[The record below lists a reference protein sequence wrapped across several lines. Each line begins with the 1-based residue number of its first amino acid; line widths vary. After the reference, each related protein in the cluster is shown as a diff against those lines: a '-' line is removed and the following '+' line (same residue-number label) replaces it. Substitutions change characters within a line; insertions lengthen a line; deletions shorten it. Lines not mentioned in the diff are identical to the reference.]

1 MPFKSE
7 KQRKWMHANKPE
19 MAKDWEKKESLKENR
34 AKLVK
39 NIMKVYKDLDKKFKN
54 YDHTQIR
61 NWGKVTRHLTK
72 KFGGNKELASHIAL
86 SYNSYRGGED
96 IKKNIT
102 KLIKYTQKMTGKKL
116 EAKNKGLWHNI
127 HAKRKRGEA
136 PAKPGDKDYP
146 DTLDVEATT
155 TSVVPPHDTPKAF
168 RKSTYTAIK
177 VDDEDDSDEL
187 IGGMRDVRKK
197 NAKLDKKVK
206 EGYSMRDLGLSPF
219 WKKLNSKQRQAV
231 SIALI
236 MGGNMTGA
244 VKAIEKIKKGLS
256 KDKKVK
262 NALRLANESVN
273 EYTYGV
279 GDVVKDINPT
289 CPHNGAVGQV
299 KSVNPKSV
307 VFVVMNKGKNYKP
320 GDELDKTHDQMIQ
333 MESINESIK
342 VRNGEIAMEGKWKVY
357 DSHSGKTIKE
367 VGSPRAATRLMNR
380 LMSSGQ
386 YKEITTKWV
395 GETVNEAD
403 DHELE
408 MAHGQL
414 ERSMEYS
421 QMILKKLQDG
431 GYDELPG
438 WVQGKLTRAMD
449 YLQSVFNYY
458 DGKDG
463 LDEAMTMAPFSSKE
477 ARKHI
482 DYDIKKMSKHLGKAS
497 QQVIRIM
504 MDGVK
509 GGKYTAM
516 DIARG
521 IKEGPASRTHFG
533 ELSFIQDLW
542 NKVREKFRRY
552 SKDRKLS

>member
-1 MPFKSE
+1 
-7 KQRKWMHANKPE
+7 MHANEPE

-34 AKLVK
+34 TKLVK
-39 NIMKVYKDLDKKFKN
+39 NLMQVYKDLDKKFKN
-54 YDHTQIR
+54 YDHTRIV

-155 TSVVPPHDTPKAF
+155 TSVVPVYQTPDAF
-168 RKSTYTAIK
+168 KKSTYTAIK

-187 IGGMRDVRKK
+187 IGGMRDYRKK
-197 NAKLDKKVK
+197 QAKLDKK
-206 EGYSMRDLGLSPF
+206 
-219 WKKLNSKQRQAV
+219 
-231 SIALI
+231 
-236 MGGNMTGA
+236 
-244 VKAIEKIKKGLS
+244 
-256 KDKKVK
+256 
-262 NALRLANESVN
+262 ESVN

-307 VFVVMNKGKNYKP
+307 VFVVMNKGKNYQP
-320 GDELDKTHDQMIQ
+320 GDVLDKTHDQMIQ

-438 WVQGKLTRAMD
+438 WVQGKLTKSMD

-463 LDEAMTMAPFSSKE
+463 LDEAMTMAPFSSSE
-477 ARKHI
+477 AKQHI
-482 DYDIKKMSKHLGKAS
+482 NQDIKKMSKFLGKAS
-497 QQVIRIM
+497 QQSIKLM
-504 MDGVK
+504 MNGVK

-516 DIARG
+516 DISRG
-521 IKEGPASRTHFG
+521 LKEGPASRTHFG
-533 ELSFIQDLW
+533 ELGFLQQLW
-542 NKVREKFRRY
+542 NKVRDGFRRY

>member
-7 KQRKWMHANKPE
+7 KQRRWMHANEPE

-34 AKLVK
+34 TKLVK
-39 NIMKVYKDLDKKFKN
+39 NLMQVYKDLDKKFKN
-54 YDHTQIR
+54 YDHTRIV

-102 KLIKYTQKMTGKKL
+102 KLIKYTKKMTGKKL
-116 EAKNKGLWHNI
+116 
-127 HAKRKRGEA
+127 
-136 PAKPGDKDYP
+136 
-146 DTLDVEATT
+146 EATT
-155 TSVVPPHDTPKAF
+155 TSVVPPYDTPRAF
-168 RKSTYTAIK
+168 KKSTYKAIQ

-187 IGGMRDVRKK
+187 IGGMRDYRKK
-197 NAKLDKKVK
+197 QSKLDKK
-206 EGYSMRDLGLSPF
+206 
-219 WKKLNSKQRQAV
+219 
-231 SIALI
+231 
-236 MGGNMTGA
+236 
-244 VKAIEKIKKGLS
+244 
-256 KDKKVK
+256 
-262 NALRLANESVN
+262 ESVN

-307 VFVVMNKGKNYKP
+307 VFVVMNKGKNYQP
-320 GDELDKTHDQMIQ
+320 GDVLDKTHDQMIQ

-342 VRNGEIAMEGKWKVY
+342 VRNGEVAMEGKWKVY

-438 WVQGKLTRAMD
+438 WVQGKLTKSMD

-463 LDEAMTMAPFSSKE
+463 LDEISMKMKPFSSSE
-477 ARKHI
+477 AKQHI
-482 DYDIKKMSKHLGKAS
+482 NQDIKKMSKFLGKAS
-497 QQVIRIM
+497 QQSIKLM
-504 MDGVK
+504 MNGVK

-516 DIARG
+516 DISRG
-521 IKEGPASRTHFG
+521 LKEGPASRTHFG
-533 ELSFIQDLW
+533 ELGFLQQLW
-542 NKVREKFRRY
+542 NKVRDGFRRY

>member
-7 KQRKWMHANKPE
+7 KQRKWMHANEPE

-54 YDHTQIR
+54 YDHTRIA
-61 NWGKVTRHLTK
+61 NWNKVIRHLTP

-102 KLIKYTQKMTGKKL
+102 KLIKYTKKMTGKKL
-116 EAKNKGLWHNI
+116 EA
-127 HAKRKRGEA
+127 
-136 PAKPGDKDYP
+136 
-146 DTLDVEATT
+146 TT
-155 TSVVPPHDTPKAF
+155 TTVVPVYQTPDAF
-168 RKSTYTAIK
+168 KKSTYKAIR

-187 IGGMRDVRKK
+187 IGGMRDARKRM
-197 NAKLDKKVK
+197 AKLDKK
-206 EGYSMRDLGLSPF
+206 
-219 WKKLNSKQRQAV
+219 
-231 SIALI
+231 
-236 MGGNMTGA
+236 
-244 VKAIEKIKKGLS
+244 
-256 KDKKVK
+256 
-262 NALRLANESVN
+262 ESVN

-320 GDELDKTHDQMIQ
+320 GDVLDKTHDQMIQ

-342 VRNGEIAMEGKWKVY
+342 VRNGETAMEGKWKVY

-414 ERSMEYS
+414 ERSIEYS

-438 WVQGKLTRAMD
+438 WVQGKLTKSMD

-463 LDEAMTMAPFSSKE
+463 LDEAIPMKAFSSSE

-482 DYDIKKMSKHLGKAS
+482 NQDIKKMSKHLGKAS

-533 ELSFIQDLW
+533 ELGFIQQLW
-542 NKVREKFRRY
+542 NKVRDGFRRY
-552 SKDRKLS
+552 SKNRKLS

>member
-7 KQRKWMHANKPE
+7 KQRKWMHANEPE

-39 NIMKVYKDLDKKFKN
+39 NLMKVYKDLDKKFKD
-54 YDHTQIR
+54 YGHTHIR
-61 NWGKVTRHLTK
+61 DFGKVTRHLTK
-72 KFGGNKELASHIAL
+72 KFGGNKKLASHIAL
-86 SYNSYRGGED
+86 SYNDYRGGED

-102 KLIKYTQKMTGKKL
+102 NLIKYAQKMTGKKL
-116 EAKNKGLWHNI
+116 EA
-127 HAKRKRGEA
+127 
-136 PAKPGDKDYP
+136 
-146 DTLDVEATT
+146 TT
-155 TSVVPPHDTPKAF
+155 TTVVPVYQTPDAF
-168 RKSTYTAIK
+168 KKSTYKAIR

-187 IGGMRDVRKK
+187 IGGMRDARKRM
-197 NAKLDKKVK
+197 AKLDKKESVNERKLSSHQKKAIEIAVK
-206 EGYSMRDLGLSPF
+206 MS
-219 WKKLNSKQRQAV
+219 
-231 SIALI
+231 
-236 MGGNMTGA
+236 GNMTGA
-244 VKAIEKIKKGLS
+244 VKKIEKIKRGLS
-256 KDKKVK
+256 NDKKVK
-262 NALRLANESVN
+262 DALRLVN
-273 EYTYGV
+273 EKKNPERQKLI
-279 GDVVKDINPT
+279 KDFIKSLQSTERNIRKIKQYAKSNQWKFVSRFIDDGLVYDLRDLEREADQINNMP
-289 CPHNGAVGQV
+289 V
-299 KSVNPKSV
+299 
-307 VFVVMNKGKNYKP
+307 
-320 GDELDKTHDQMIQ
+320 D
-333 MESINESIK
+333 INESIK
-342 VRNGEIAMEGKWKVY
+342 VRNGETAMEGKWKVY

-414 ERSMEYS
+414 ERSIEYS

-438 WVQGKLTRAMD
+438 WVQGKLTKSMD

-463 LDEAMTMAPFSSKE
+463 LDEAIPMKAFSSSE

-482 DYDIKKMSKHLGKAS
+482 NHDIKKMSKHLGKAS

-533 ELSFIQDLW
+533 ELGFIQQLW
-542 NKVREKFRRY
+542 NKVRDGFRRY

>member
-1 MPFKSE
+1 
-7 KQRKWMHANKPE
+7 
-19 MAKDWEKKESLKENR
+19 
-34 AKLVK
+34 
-39 NIMKVYKDLDKKFKN
+39 
-54 YDHTQIR
+54 
-61 NWGKVTRHLTK
+61 
-72 KFGGNKELASHIAL
+72 
-86 SYNSYRGGED
+86 
-96 IKKNIT
+96 
-102 KLIKYTQKMTGKKL
+102 
-116 EAKNKGLWHNI
+116 
-127 HAKRKRGEA
+127 
-136 PAKPGDKDYP
+136 
-146 DTLDVEATT
+146 
-155 TSVVPPHDTPKAF
+155 
-168 RKSTYTAIK
+168 
-177 VDDEDDSDEL
+177 
-187 IGGMRDVRKK
+187 
-197 NAKLDKKVK
+197 
-206 EGYSMRDLGLSPF
+206 
-219 WKKLNSKQRQAV
+219 
-231 SIALI
+231 
-236 MGGNMTGA
+236 MG
-244 VKAIEKIKKGLS
+244 
-256 KDKKVK
+256 
-262 NALRLANESVN
+262 ESV
-273 EYTYGV
+273 
-279 GDVVKDINPT
+279 
-289 CPHNGAVGQV
+289 
-299 KSVNPKSV
+299 
-307 VFVVMNKGKNYKP
+307 
-320 GDELDKTHDQMIQ
+320 
-333 MESINESIK
+333 NESIK
-342 VRNGEIAMEGKWKVY
+342 VRNGETAMEGKWKVY

-414 ERSMEYS
+414 ERSIEYS

-438 WVQGKLTRAMD
+438 WVQGKLTKSMD

-463 LDEAMTMAPFSSKE
+463 LDEAIPMKAFSSSE

-482 DYDIKKMSKHLGKAS
+482 NHDIKKMSKHLGKAS

-533 ELSFIQDLW
+533 ELGFIQQLW
-542 NKVREKFRRY
+542 NKVRDGFRRY

>member
-7 KQRKWMHANKPE
+7 KQRKWMHANEPE

-34 AKLVK
+34 TKLVK
-39 NIMKVYKDLDKKFKN
+39 NLMQVYKDLDKKFKN
-54 YDHTQIR
+54 YDHTRIV

-136 PAKPGDKDYP
+136 PAKPGDEDYP

-155 TSVVPPHDTPKAF
+155 TSVVPPYDTPRAF
-168 RKSTYTAIK
+168 KKSTYKAIQ
-177 VDDEDDSDEL
+177 VDDEDDDDEL
-187 IGGMRDVRKK
+187 LGGMRDYRKK
-197 NAKLDKKVK
+197 QSKLDKK
-206 EGYSMRDLGLSPF
+206 
-219 WKKLNSKQRQAV
+219 
-231 SIALI
+231 
-236 MGGNMTGA
+236 
-244 VKAIEKIKKGLS
+244 
-256 KDKKVK
+256 
-262 NALRLANESVN
+262 ESVN

-307 VFVVMNKGKNYKP
+307 VFVVMNKGKNYQP
-320 GDELDKTHDQMIQ
+320 GDVLDKTHDQMIQ

-342 VRNGEIAMEGKWKVY
+342 VRNGEVAMEGKWKVY

-438 WVQGKLTRAMD
+438 WVQGKLTKSMD

-477 ARKHI
+477 ARQHI
-482 DYDIKKMSKHLGKAS
+482 NQDIKKMSKFLGKAS
-497 QQVIRIM
+497 QQSIKLM
-504 MDGVK
+504 MNGVK

-516 DIARG
+516 DISRG
-521 IKEGPASRTHFG
+521 LKEGPASRTHFG
-533 ELSFIQDLW
+533 ELGFLQQLW
-542 NKVREKFRRY
+542 NKVRDGFRRY

>member
-7 KQRKWMHANKPE
+7 KQRRWMHANDPE

-34 AKLVK
+34 TKLVK
-39 NIMKVYKDLDKKFKN
+39 NLMQVYKDLDKKFKN
-54 YDHTQIR
+54 YDHTRIV

-102 KLIKYTQKMTGKKL
+102 KLIKYTKKMTGKKL
-116 EAKNKGLWHNI
+116 EATDSSSVPI
-127 HAKRKRGEA
+127 HKT
-136 PAKPGDKDYP
+136 P
-146 DTLDVEATT
+146 D
-155 TSVVPPHDTPKAF
+155 AF
-168 RKSTYTAIK
+168 RKSTYKAIR

-187 IGGMRDVRKK
+187 LGGMKDARKRM
-197 NAKLDKKVK
+197 AKLDKK
-206 EGYSMRDLGLSPF
+206 
-219 WKKLNSKQRQAV
+219 
-231 SIALI
+231 
-236 MGGNMTGA
+236 
-244 VKAIEKIKKGLS
+244 
-256 KDKKVK
+256 
-262 NALRLANESVN
+262 ESVN
-273 EYTYGV
+273 ERISVTDERHFGKKGIIIMIDDNGKKV
-279 GDVVKDINPT
+279 SAIFKDKKNANKFNRNKPADIKKLLQLAKKTKYPK
-289 CPHNGAVGQV
+289 AIDE
-299 KSVNPKSV
+299 SVNEKKNPKREKVKKDFLKSIKNLEKNV
-307 VFVVMNKGKNYKP
+307 RRIKQFARANQWGPISSFVEDGLVY
-320 GDELDKTHDQMIQ
+320 DIRDLEREIDQIISMPVD
-333 MESINESIK
+333 INESIK
-342 VRNGEIAMEGKWKVY
+342 VRNGETAMEGKWKVY

-438 WVQGKLTRAMD
+438 WVQGKLTKSMD

-477 ARKHI
+477 ARQHI
-482 DYDIKKMSKHLGKAS
+482 NQDIKKMSKFLGKAS
-497 QQVIRIM
+497 QQSIKLM
-504 MDGVK
+504 MNGVK

-516 DIARG
+516 DISRG
-521 IKEGPASRTHFG
+521 LKEGPASRTHFG
-533 ELSFIQDLW
+533 ELGFLQQLW
-542 NKVREKFRRY
+542 NKVRDGFRRY
-552 SKDRKLS
+552 SKDKKLS

>member
-7 KQRKWMHANKPE
+7 KQRRWMHANEPE

-34 AKLVK
+34 TKLVK
-39 NIMKVYKDLDKKFKN
+39 NLMQVYKDLDKKFKN
-54 YDHTQIR
+54 YDHTRIV

-155 TSVVPPHDTPKAF
+155 TSVVPVYQTPDAF
-168 RKSTYTAIK
+168 KKSTYTAIK

-187 IGGMRDVRKK
+187 IGGMRDYRKK
-197 NAKLDKKVK
+197 QAKLDKK
-206 EGYSMRDLGLSPF
+206 
-219 WKKLNSKQRQAV
+219 
-231 SIALI
+231 
-236 MGGNMTGA
+236 
-244 VKAIEKIKKGLS
+244 
-256 KDKKVK
+256 
-262 NALRLANESVN
+262 ESVN

-307 VFVVMNKGKNYKP
+307 VFVVMNKGKNYQP
-320 GDELDKTHDQMIQ
+320 GDVLDKTHDQMIQ

-403 DHELE
+403 DHEIE

-438 WVQGKLTRAMD
+438 WVQGKLTKSMD

-477 ARKHI
+477 ARQHI
-482 DYDIKKMSKHLGKAS
+482 NQDIKKMSKFLGKAS
-497 QQVIRIM
+497 QQSIKLM
-504 MDGVK
+504 MNGVK

-516 DIARG
+516 DISRG
-521 IKEGPASRTHFG
+521 LKEGPASRTHFG
-533 ELSFIQDLW
+533 ELGFLQQLW
-542 NKVREKFRRY
+542 NKVRDGFRRY
-552 SKDRKLS
+552 SKDKKLS

>member
-1 MPFKSE
+1 
-7 KQRKWMHANKPE
+7 
-19 MAKDWEKKESLKENR
+19 
-34 AKLVK
+34 
-39 NIMKVYKDLDKKFKN
+39 
-54 YDHTQIR
+54 
-61 NWGKVTRHLTK
+61 
-72 KFGGNKELASHIAL
+72 
-86 SYNSYRGGED
+86 
-96 IKKNIT
+96 
-102 KLIKYTQKMTGKKL
+102 
-116 EAKNKGLWHNI
+116 
-127 HAKRKRGEA
+127 
-136 PAKPGDKDYP
+136 
-146 DTLDVEATT
+146 
-155 TSVVPPHDTPKAF
+155 
-168 RKSTYTAIK
+168 
-177 VDDEDDSDEL
+177 
-187 IGGMRDVRKK
+187 MRDYRKK
-197 NAKLDKKVK
+197 QAKLDKK
-206 EGYSMRDLGLSPF
+206 
-219 WKKLNSKQRQAV
+219 
-231 SIALI
+231 
-236 MGGNMTGA
+236 
-244 VKAIEKIKKGLS
+244 
-256 KDKKVK
+256 
-262 NALRLANESVN
+262 ESVN

-307 VFVVMNKGKNYKP
+307 VFVVMNKGKNYQP
-320 GDELDKTHDQMIQ
+320 GDVLDKTHDQMIQ

-438 WVQGKLTRAMD
+438 WVQGKLTKSMD

-477 ARKHI
+477 ARQHI
-482 DYDIKKMSKHLGKAS
+482 NQDIKKMSKFLGKAS
-497 QQVIRIM
+497 QQSIKLM
-504 MDGVK
+504 MNGVK

-516 DIARG
+516 DISRG
-521 IKEGPASRTHFG
+521 LKEGPASRTHFG
-533 ELSFIQDLW
+533 ELGFLQQLW
-542 NKVREKFRRY
+542 NKVRDGFRRY
-552 SKDRKLS
+552 SKDKKLS

>member
-1 MPFKSE
+1 MIKLQNLLNEKS
-7 KQRKWMHANKPE
+7 
-19 MAKDWEKKESLKENR
+19 
-34 AKLVK
+34 
-39 NIMKVYKDLDKKFKN
+39 
-54 YDHTQIR
+54 
-61 NWGKVTRHLTK
+61 
-72 KFGGNKELASHIAL
+72 
-86 SYNSYRGGED
+86 
-96 IKKNIT
+96 
-102 KLIKYTQKMTGKKL
+102 
-116 EAKNKGLWHNI
+116 KGLWHNI

-155 TSVVPPHDTPKAF
+155 TSAVPVYKTPDAF
-168 RKSTYTAIK
+168 RKSTYKAIQ

-197 NAKLDKKVK
+197 MAKLDKNEARTINVEPNW
-206 EGYSMRDLGLSPF
+206 EGMWRFFKQMAKTNPRDWKRMERTLGSD
-219 WKKLNSKQRQAV
+219 WKKIDAM
-231 SIALI
+231 A
-236 MGGNMTGA
+236 
-244 VKAIEKIKKGLS
+244 KKN
-256 KDKKVK
+256 KWT
-262 NALRLANESVN
+262 ESVN

-307 VFVVMNKGKNYKP
+307 VFVVMNKGKNYQP
-320 GDELDKTHDQMIQ
+320 GDVLDKTHDQMIQ

-342 VRNGEIAMEGKWKVY
+342 VRNGEVAMEGKWKVY

-403 DHELE
+403 DHEIE

-438 WVQGKLTRAMD
+438 WVQGKLTKSMD

-477 ARKHI
+477 ARQHI
-482 DYDIKKMSKHLGKAS
+482 NQDIKKMSKFLGKAS
-497 QQVIRIM
+497 QQSIKLM
-504 MDGVK
+504 MNGVK

-516 DIARG
+516 DISRG
-521 IKEGPASRTHFG
+521 LKEGPASRTHFG
-533 ELSFIQDLW
+533 ELGFLQQLW
-542 NKVREKFRRY
+542 NKVRDGFRRY
-552 SKDRKLS
+552 SKDKKLS

>member
-7 KQRKWMHANKPE
+7 KQRKWMHANEPE

-39 NIMKVYKDLDKKFKN
+39 NLMKVYKDLDKKFKN
-54 YDHTQIR
+54 YDHTHIR
-61 NWGKVTRHLTK
+61 DWGKVTKHLTK
-72 KFGGNKELASHIAL
+72 KFGGNKKLASHIAL
-86 SYNSYRGGED
+86 SYNDYRGGED

-102 KLIKYTQKMTGKKL
+102 NLIKYAQKMTGKKL
-116 EAKNKGLWHNI
+116 EA
-127 HAKRKRGEA
+127 
-136 PAKPGDKDYP
+136 
-146 DTLDVEATT
+146 TT
-155 TSVVPPHDTPKAF
+155 TSVVPPYDTPTAF
-168 RKSTYTAIK
+168 KKSTYKAIR

-187 IGGMRDVRKK
+187 IGGMRDARKRM
-197 NAKLDKKVK
+197 AKLDKK
-206 EGYSMRDLGLSPF
+206 
-219 WKKLNSKQRQAV
+219 
-231 SIALI
+231 
-236 MGGNMTGA
+236 
-244 VKAIEKIKKGLS
+244 
-256 KDKKVK
+256 
-262 NALRLANESVN
+262 ESVN

-320 GDELDKTHDQMIQ
+320 GDVLDKTHDQMIQ
-333 MESINESIK
+333 MESINEKKNPERQKLIKDFIKSLQSTERNIRKIKQYAKSNQWKFVSRFIDDGLVYDLRDLEREADQINNMPVDINESIK
-342 VRNGEIAMEGKWKVY
+342 VRNGETAMEGKWKVY

-414 ERSMEYS
+414 ERSIEYS

-438 WVQGKLTRAMD
+438 WVQGKLTKSMD

-463 LDEAMTMAPFSSKE
+463 LDEAIPMKAFSSSE

-482 DYDIKKMSKHLGKAS
+482 NHDIKKMSKHLGKAS

-533 ELSFIQDLW
+533 ELGFIQQLW
-542 NKVREKFRRY
+542 NKVRDGFRRY
-552 SKDRKLS
+552 SKNRKLS

>member
-1 MPFKSE
+1 
-7 KQRKWMHANKPE
+7 
-19 MAKDWEKKESLKENR
+19 
-34 AKLVK
+34 
-39 NIMKVYKDLDKKFKN
+39 
-54 YDHTQIR
+54 
-61 NWGKVTRHLTK
+61 
-72 KFGGNKELASHIAL
+72 
-86 SYNSYRGGED
+86 
-96 IKKNIT
+96 
-102 KLIKYTQKMTGKKL
+102 
-116 EAKNKGLWHNI
+116 
-127 HAKRKRGEA
+127 
-136 PAKPGDKDYP
+136 
-146 DTLDVEATT
+146 
-155 TSVVPPHDTPKAF
+155 
-168 RKSTYTAIK
+168 
-177 VDDEDDSDEL
+177 
-187 IGGMRDVRKK
+187 MRDYRKK
-197 NAKLDKKVK
+197 QAKLDKK
-206 EGYSMRDLGLSPF
+206 
-219 WKKLNSKQRQAV
+219 
-231 SIALI
+231 
-236 MGGNMTGA
+236 
-244 VKAIEKIKKGLS
+244 
-256 KDKKVK
+256 
-262 NALRLANESVN
+262 ESVN

-320 GDELDKTHDQMIQ
+320 GDVLDKTHDQMIQ

-342 VRNGEIAMEGKWKVY
+342 VRNGEVAMEGKWKVY

-438 WVQGKLTRAMD
+438 WVQGKLTKSMD

-463 LDEAMTMAPFSSKE
+463 LDEISMKMAPFSSSE
-477 ARKHI
+477 AKQHI
-482 DYDIKKMSKHLGKAS
+482 NQDIKKMSKFLGKAS
-497 QQVIRIM
+497 QQSIKLM
-504 MDGVK
+504 MNGVK

-516 DIARG
+516 DISRG
-521 IKEGPASRTHFG
+521 LKEGPAGRTHFG
-533 ELSFIQDLW
+533 EIGFLQQLW
-542 NKVREKFRRY
+542 NKVRDGFRRY

>member
-1 MPFKSE
+1 
-7 KQRKWMHANKPE
+7 MHANEPE

-39 NIMKVYKDLDKKFKN
+39 NLMKVYKDLDKKFKN
-54 YDHTQIR
+54 YDHTHIR
-61 NWGKVTRHLTK
+61 DWGKVTKHLTK
-72 KFGGNKELASHIAL
+72 KFGGNKKLASHIAL
-86 SYNSYRGGED
+86 SYNDYRGGED

-102 KLIKYTQKMTGKKL
+102 NLIKYAQKMTGKKL
-116 EAKNKGLWHNI
+116 EA
-127 HAKRKRGEA
+127 
-136 PAKPGDKDYP
+136 
-146 DTLDVEATT
+146 TT
-155 TSVVPPHDTPKAF
+155 TSVIPPIDTPKAF
-168 RKSTYTAIK
+168 KKSTYKAIQ

-187 IGGMRDVRKK
+187 LGGIKDYRKK
-197 NAKLDKKVK
+197 IAKLDKK
-206 EGYSMRDLGLSPF
+206 
-219 WKKLNSKQRQAV
+219 
-231 SIALI
+231 
-236 MGGNMTGA
+236 
-244 VKAIEKIKKGLS
+244 
-256 KDKKVK
+256 
-262 NALRLANESVN
+262 ESVN
-273 EYTYGV
+273 E
-279 GDVVKDINPT
+279 K
-289 CPHNGAVGQV
+289 
-299 KSVNPKSV
+299 KNPKREKVKKDFLKSIKNLEKNV
-307 VFVVMNKGKNYKP
+307 RRIKQFARANQWGPISSFVEDGLVY
-320 GDELDKTHDQMIQ
+320 DIRDLEREIDQIISMPVD
-333 MESINESIK
+333 INESIK
-342 VRNGEIAMEGKWKVY
+342 VRNGETAMEGKWKVY

-414 ERSMEYS
+414 ERSIEYS

-438 WVQGKLTRAMD
+438 WVQGKLTKSMD

-477 ARKHI
+477 ARQHI
-482 DYDIKKMSKHLGKAS
+482 NQDIKKMSKHLGKAS

-533 ELSFIQDLW
+533 ELGFIQQLW
-542 NKVREKFRRY
+542 NKVRDGFRRY

>member
-1 MPFKSE
+1 MIRFKSFYAMATEDDLQE
-7 KQRKWMHANKPE
+7 K
-19 MAKDWEKKESLKENR
+19 
-34 AKLVK
+34 
-39 NIMKVYKDLDKKFKN
+39 
-54 YDHTQIR
+54 
-61 NWGKVTRHLTK
+61 G
-72 KFGGNKELASHIAL
+72 
-86 SYNSYRGGED
+86 
-96 IKKNIT
+96 
-102 KLIKYTQKMTGKKL
+102 
-116 EAKNKGLWHNI
+116 KGLWHNI

-155 TSVVPPHDTPKAF
+155 TSVVPVYQTPDAF
-168 RKSTYTAIK
+168 KKSTYTAIK

-187 IGGMRDVRKK
+187 IGGMRDYRKK
-197 NAKLDKKVK
+197 QAKLDKK
-206 EGYSMRDLGLSPF
+206 
-219 WKKLNSKQRQAV
+219 
-231 SIALI
+231 
-236 MGGNMTGA
+236 
-244 VKAIEKIKKGLS
+244 
-256 KDKKVK
+256 
-262 NALRLANESVN
+262 ESVN

-307 VFVVMNKGKNYKP
+307 VFVVMNKGKNYQP
-320 GDELDKTHDQMIQ
+320 GDVLDKTHDQMIQ

-342 VRNGEIAMEGKWKVY
+342 VRNGEVAMEGKWKVY

-414 ERSMEYS
+414 ERSIEYS

-438 WVQGKLTRAMD
+438 WVQGKLTKSMD

-463 LDEAMTMAPFSSKE
+463 LDEISMKMKPFSSSE
-477 ARKHI
+477 AKQHI
-482 DYDIKKMSKHLGKAS
+482 NQDIKKMSKFLGKAS
-497 QQVIRIM
+497 QQSIKLM
-504 MDGVK
+504 MNGVK

-516 DIARG
+516 DISRG
-521 IKEGPASRTHFG
+521 LKEGPASRTHFG
-533 ELSFIQDLW
+533 ELGFLQQLW
-542 NKVREKFRRY
+542 NKVRDGFRRY
-552 SKDRKLS
+552 SKDKKLS

>member
-1 MPFKSE
+1 
-7 KQRKWMHANKPE
+7 MHANEPE

-34 AKLVK
+34 TKLVK
-39 NIMKVYKDLDKKFKN
+39 NLMQVYKDLDKKFKN
-54 YDHTQIR
+54 YDHTRIV

-155 TSVVPPHDTPKAF
+155 TSVVPVYQTPDAF
-168 RKSTYTAIK
+168 KKSTYTAIK

-187 IGGMRDVRKK
+187 IGGMRDYRKK
-197 NAKLDKKVK
+197 QAKLDKK
-206 EGYSMRDLGLSPF
+206 
-219 WKKLNSKQRQAV
+219 
-231 SIALI
+231 
-236 MGGNMTGA
+236 
-244 VKAIEKIKKGLS
+244 
-256 KDKKVK
+256 
-262 NALRLANESVN
+262 ESVN

-307 VFVVMNKGKNYKP
+307 VFVVMNKGKNYQP
-320 GDELDKTHDQMIQ
+320 GDVLDKTHDQMIQ

-342 VRNGEIAMEGKWKVY
+342 VRNGEVAMEGKWKVY

-438 WVQGKLTRAMD
+438 WVQGKLTKSMD

-477 ARKHI
+477 ARQHI
-482 DYDIKKMSKHLGKAS
+482 NQDIKKMSKFLGKAS
-497 QQVIRIM
+497 QQSIKLM
-504 MDGVK
+504 MNGVK

-516 DIARG
+516 DISRG
-521 IKEGPASRTHFG
+521 LKEGPASRTHFG
-533 ELSFIQDLW
+533 ELGFLQQLW
-542 NKVREKFRRY
+542 NKVRDGFRRY

>member
-7 KQRKWMHANKPE
+7 KQRRWMHANEPE

-39 NIMKVYKDLDKKFKN
+39 NLIKVYKDLDKKFKN
-54 YDHTQIR
+54 YDHTRIA

-102 KLIKYTQKMTGKKL
+102 KLIKYTKKMTGKKL
-116 EAKNKGLWHNI
+116 
-127 HAKRKRGEA
+127 
-136 PAKPGDKDYP
+136 
-146 DTLDVEATT
+146 EATT
-155 TSVVPPHDTPKAF
+155 TSVVPPYDTPRAF
-168 RKSTYTAIK
+168 KKSTYKAIQ
-177 VDDEDDSDEL
+177 VDDEDDDDEL
-187 IGGMRDVRKK
+187 LGGMRDYRKK
-197 NAKLDKKVK
+197 QSKLDKK
-206 EGYSMRDLGLSPF
+206 
-219 WKKLNSKQRQAV
+219 
-231 SIALI
+231 
-236 MGGNMTGA
+236 
-244 VKAIEKIKKGLS
+244 
-256 KDKKVK
+256 
-262 NALRLANESVN
+262 ESVN

-307 VFVVMNKGKNYKP
+307 VFVVMNKGKNYQP
-320 GDELDKTHDQMIQ
+320 GDVLDKTHDQMIQ

-342 VRNGEIAMEGKWKVY
+342 VRNGEVAMEGKWKVY

-438 WVQGKLTRAMD
+438 WVQGKLTKSMD

-477 ARKHI
+477 ARQHI
-482 DYDIKKMSKHLGKAS
+482 NQDIKKMSKFLGKAS
-497 QQVIRIM
+497 QQSIKLM
-504 MDGVK
+504 MNGVK

-516 DIARG
+516 DISRG
-521 IKEGPASRTHFG
+521 LKEGPASRTHFG
-533 ELSFIQDLW
+533 ELGFLQQLW
-542 NKVREKFRRY
+542 NKVRDGFRRY
-552 SKDRKLS
+552 SKDKKLS

>member
-1 MPFKSE
+1 
-7 KQRKWMHANKPE
+7 
-19 MAKDWEKKESLKENR
+19 
-34 AKLVK
+34 
-39 NIMKVYKDLDKKFKN
+39 
-54 YDHTQIR
+54 
-61 NWGKVTRHLTK
+61 
-72 KFGGNKELASHIAL
+72 
-86 SYNSYRGGED
+86 
-96 IKKNIT
+96 
-102 KLIKYTQKMTGKKL
+102 MTGKKL

-155 TSVVPPHDTPKAF
+155 TSVIPPQDTPKAF
-168 RKSTYTAIK
+168 RKSTFKAIQ
-177 VDDEDDSDEL
+177 VDDEDDDDEL
-187 IGGMRDVRKK
+187 LGGMRDVRKK
-197 NAKLDKKVK
+197 NAKLKRYVK
-206 EGYSMRDLGLSPF
+206 
-219 WKKLNSKQRQAV
+219 
-231 SIALI
+231 
-236 MGGNMTGA
+236 
-244 VKAIEKIKKGLS
+244 
-256 KDKKVK
+256 
-262 NALRLANESVN
+262 VN

-333 MESINESIK
+333 VESKMSDKDLLKYALYIKQYKPDLWKHMKKNKEVKKLIRKFKIEYINESIK
-342 VRNGEIAMEGKWKVY
+342 VRNGEVAMEGKWKVY

-403 DHELE
+403 DHEIE

>member
-1 MPFKSE
+1 
-7 KQRKWMHANKPE
+7 
-19 MAKDWEKKESLKENR
+19 
-34 AKLVK
+34 
-39 NIMKVYKDLDKKFKN
+39 
-54 YDHTQIR
+54 
-61 NWGKVTRHLTK
+61 
-72 KFGGNKELASHIAL
+72 
-86 SYNSYRGGED
+86 
-96 IKKNIT
+96 
-102 KLIKYTQKMTGKKL
+102 MTGKKL
-116 EAKNKGLWHNI
+116 EA
-127 HAKRKRGEA
+127 
-136 PAKPGDKDYP
+136 
-146 DTLDVEATT
+146 TT
-155 TSVVPPHDTPKAF
+155 TTVVPVYQTPDAF
-168 RKSTYTAIK
+168 KKSTYKAIR

-187 IGGMRDVRKK
+187 IGGMRDARKRM
-197 NAKLDKKVK
+197 AKLDKK
-206 EGYSMRDLGLSPF
+206 
-219 WKKLNSKQRQAV
+219 
-231 SIALI
+231 
-236 MGGNMTGA
+236 
-244 VKAIEKIKKGLS
+244 
-256 KDKKVK
+256 
-262 NALRLANESVN
+262 ESVN

-320 GDELDKTHDQMIQ
+320 GDVLDKTHDQMIQ
-333 MESINESIK
+333 MESINEKKNPERQKLIKDFIKSLQSTERNIRKIKQYAKSNQWKFVSRFIDDGLVYDLRDLEREADQINNMPVDINESIK
-342 VRNGEIAMEGKWKVY
+342 VRNGETAMEGKWKVY

-414 ERSMEYS
+414 ERSIEYS

-438 WVQGKLTRAMD
+438 WVQGKLTKSMD

-463 LDEAMTMAPFSSKE
+463 LDEAIPMKAFSSSE

-482 DYDIKKMSKHLGKAS
+482 NQDIKKMSKHLGKAS

-533 ELSFIQDLW
+533 ELGFIQQLW
-542 NKVREKFRRY
+542 NKVRDGFRRY
-552 SKDRKLS
+552 SKNRKLS

>member
-7 KQRKWMHANKPE
+7 KQRKWMHANEPE

-39 NIMKVYKDLDKKFKN
+39 NLIKVYKDLDKKFKN
-54 YDHTQIR
+54 YDHTHIR
-61 NWGKVTRHLTK
+61 DWGKVTKHLTK
-72 KFGGNKELASHIAL
+72 KFGGNKKLAQHIAL
-86 SYNSYRGGED
+86 SYNDYRGGED

-102 KLIKYTQKMTGKKL
+102 NLIKYAQKMTGKKL

-155 TSVVPPHDTPKAF
+155 TSVIPPYDTPKAF
-168 RKSTYTAIK
+168 KKSTYKAIQ

-187 IGGMRDVRKK
+187 LGGIKDYRKK
-197 NAKLDKKVK
+197 IAKLDKKESFGAVLKNLAKHAHKKRMHDKIKSRQKAATKRKRDSSGRFEYVDEKKNPKREKVK
-206 EGYSMRDLGLSPF
+206 KDFLKSIKNLEKNVRRIKQFARANQWGPISSFVEDGLVYDIRDLE
-219 WKKLNSKQRQAV
+219 RE
-231 SIALI
+231 I
-236 MGGNMTGA
+236 
-244 VKAIEKIKKGLS
+244 
-256 KDKKVK
+256 
-262 NALRLANESVN
+262 
-273 EYTYGV
+273 
-279 GDVVKDINPT
+279 
-289 CPHNGAVGQV
+289 
-299 KSVNPKSV
+299 
-307 VFVVMNKGKNYKP
+307 
-320 GDELDKTHDQMIQ
+320 DQIISMPVD
-333 MESINESIK
+333 INESIK
-342 VRNGEIAMEGKWKVY
+342 VRNGETAMEGKWKVY

-414 ERSMEYS
+414 ERSIEYS

-438 WVQGKLTRAMD
+438 WVQGKLTKSMD

-463 LDEAMTMAPFSSKE
+463 LDEAIPMKAFSSSE

-482 DYDIKKMSKHLGKAS
+482 NHDIKKMSKHLGKAS

-533 ELSFIQDLW
+533 ELGFIQQLW
-542 NKVREKFRRY
+542 NKVRDGFRRY